1 MVSNSL
7 HQKIVTEKDD
17 QPIRS
22 VSYEREL
29 HKISSYASFVVLILG
44 VGAVERIINIINML
58 V

>member
-7 HQKIVTEKDD
+7 HQEIITEEDD
-17 QPIRS
+17 QPNRS